1 MNAERKVNMSD
12 SKIGTS
18 PSRLDR
24 LNQVIASHITDG
36 LIPGAVMLIAHRGKI
51 VHQQALGRQAP
62 DDAKPMRMDSIF
74 RIFSMTKPIVSVTAM
89 MLVEEGRLLLSHP
102 VSRYLPEL
110 AQLQVGL
117 PLNGPDGQP
126 ALGLAPM
133 QREMTVQ
140 DLLRHTSGLT
150 YGIFGASLVKS
161 SYNAAGIGDPDTTNQ
176 NLIEKL
182 GSLPLESQPG
192 TTWEYSRATDVL
204 GALLE
209 RLCGKPLDAILEER
223 IFTPLGMH
231 DTGFWVPIEQQH
243 RLAEGFAIDPVTQQA
258 VHLLNVRERPQF
270 LSGGGGLVSTAHDYW
285 RFANMLLRGGEL
297 DGVRILSRKL
307 VALMTSDH
315 LASLPHAKSG
325 ANYLPGP
332 GYGFGLGFAV
342 RTAAGES
349 TIPGSIGDYHWS
361 GLAGTYFWN
370 DPHEQLSAIWMVQ
383 AQEQREYYRQLF
395 RNLVYAALPD

>member
-1 MNAERKVNMSD
+1 MSYFQT
-12 SKIGTS
+12 GTFT
-18 PSRLDR
+18 SRLDR

-36 LIPGAVMLIAHRGKI
+36 LIPGAVMLIAHNGQI
-51 VHQQALGRQAP
+51 VHQQALGQQTP
-62 DDAKPMRMDSIF
+62 DNAAPMRMDSIF
-74 RIFSMTKPIVSVTAM
+74 RIFSMTKPIVSVAAM

-110 AQLQVGL
+110 AHLQVGL
-117 PLNGPDGQP
+117 TLSGPEGQP
-126 ALGLAPM
+126 VLGLTPAE
-133 QREMTVQ
+133 REMTVH
-140 DLLRHTSGLT
+140 DLLRHTAGLT
-150 YGIFGASLVKS
+150 YGIFGASSLVKS
-161 SYNAAGIGDPDTTNQ
+161 SYNAAGVGNPGTSNGT
-176 NLIEKL
+176 LIETL
-182 GSLPLESQPG
+182 ATLPLAYQPG

-209 RLCGKPLDAILEER
+209 RLCGKPLDAILQER
-223 IFTPLGMH
+223 IFTPLDMP
-231 DTGFWVPIEQQH
+231 DTGFWVPAEQQH

-258 VHLLNVRERPQF
+258 VHLLNVREQPQF

-297 DGVRILSRKL
+297 DGERILSPKM

-315 LASLPHAKSG
+315 LASLPQAKSG
-325 ANYLPGP
+325 AHYLPGP

-342 RTAAGES
+342 RTAAGEAS
-349 TIPGSIGDYHWS
+349 IPGSLGDYHWS

-370 DPHEQLSAIWMVQ
+370 DPQEQLTAIWMVQ

-395 RNLVYAALPD
+395 RNLVYATLLD

>member
-1 MNAERKVNMSD
+1 MSD
-12 SKIGTS
+12 SKSGIS
-18 PSRLDR
+18 SSRLDR
-24 LNQVIASHITDG
+24 LNQVIASHIADG
-36 LIPGAVMLIAHRGKI
+36 LIPGAVMLLARHGEI
-51 VHQQALGRQAP
+51 VHQQALGRQTP
-62 DDAKPMRMDSIF
+62 DDATPMRMDSIF
-74 RIFSMTKPIVSVTAM
+74 RIFSMTKPIVSVVTM
-89 MLVEEGRLLLSHP
+89 MLAEEGRLLLSHP
-102 VSRYLPEL
+102 VSQYLPEL
-110 AQLQVGL
+110 TQLQVA
-117 PLNGPDGQP
+117 LNLSGADEQP
-126 ALGLAPM
+126 ALGLAPA

-161 SYNAAGIGDPDTTNQ
+161 SYNAAGIGGPDTTNQ
-176 NLIEKL
+176 NLIDTL
-182 GSLPLESQPG
+182 ATQPLEYQPG

-209 RLCGKPLDAILEER
+209 RLCGKPLDAILQER
-223 IFTPLGMH
+223 IFTPLGMP
-231 DTGFWVPIEQQH
+231 DTGFWVQPEQQH

-258 VHLLNVRERPQF
+258 VHLLNVREQPQF

-297 DGVRILSRKL
+297 DGVRILSPKL

-315 LASLPHAKSG
+315 LASLPQAKSG
-325 ANYLPGP
+325 AHYLPGP

-342 RTAAGES
+342 RTAAGEAS
-349 TIPGSIGDYHWS
+349 IPGSIGDYHWS

-370 DPHEQLSAIWMVQ
+370 DPQEQLTAIWMVQ

-395 RNLVYAALPD
+395 RNLVYATLLD

>member
-1 MNAERKVNMSD
+1 MSD
-12 SKIGTS
+12 SKSGIS
-18 PSRLDR
+18 SSRLDR
-24 LNQVIASHITDG
+24 LNQVIASHIADG
-36 LIPGAVMLIAHRGKI
+36 LIPGAVMLLARHGEI
-51 VHQQALGRQAP
+51 VHQQALGRQTP
-62 DDAKPMRMDSIF
+62 DDATPMRMDSIF
-74 RIFSMTKPIVSVTAM
+74 RIFSMTKPIVSVVTM
-89 MLVEEGRLLLSHP
+89 MLAEEGRLLLSHP
-102 VSRYLPEL
+102 VSQYLPEL
-110 AQLQVGL
+110 AQLQVA
-117 PLNGPDGQP
+117 LNLSGADEQP
-126 ALGLAPM
+126 ALGLSPA

-161 SYNAAGIGDPDTTNQ
+161 SYNAAGIGGPDTTNQ
-176 NLIEKL
+176 SLIDTL
-182 GSLPLESQPG
+182 ATQPLEYQPG

-209 RLCGKPLDAILEER
+209 RLCGKPLDAILQER
-223 IFTPLGMH
+223 IFTPLGMP
-231 DTGFWVPIEQQH
+231 DTGFWVQPEQQH

-258 VHLLNVRERPQF
+258 VHLLNVREQPQF

-297 DGVRILSRKL
+297 DGVRILSPKL

-315 LASLPHAKSG
+315 LASLPQAKSG
-325 ANYLPGP
+325 AHYLPGP

-342 RTAAGES
+342 RTAAGEAS
-349 TIPGSIGDYHWS
+349 IPGSIGDYHWS

-370 DPHEQLSAIWMVQ
+370 DPQEQLTAIWMVQ

-395 RNLVYAALPD
+395 RNLVYATLLD

>member
-1 MNAERKVNMSD
+1 MHMSD
-12 SKIGTS
+12 SKSGIS
-18 PSRLDR
+18 SSRLDR
-24 LNQVIASHITDG
+24 LNQVIASHIADG
-36 LIPGAVMLIAHRGKI
+36 LIPGAVMLLARHGEI
-51 VHQQALGRQAP
+51 VHQQALGRQTP
-62 DDAKPMRMDSIF
+62 DDATPMRMDSIF
-74 RIFSMTKPIVSVTAM
+74 RIFSMTKPIVSVVTM
-89 MLVEEGRLLLSHP
+89 MLAEEGRLLLSHP
-102 VSRYLPEL
+102 VSQYLPEL
-110 AQLQVGL
+110 AQLQVA
-117 PLNGPDGQP
+117 LNLSGADEQP
-126 ALGLAPM
+126 ALGLSPA

-161 SYNAAGIGDPDTTNQ
+161 SYNAAGIGGPDTTNQ
-176 NLIEKL
+176 SLIDTL
-182 GSLPLESQPG
+182 ATQPLEYQPG

-209 RLCGKPLDAILEER
+209 RLCGKPLDAILQER
-223 IFTPLGMH
+223 IFTPLGMP
-231 DTGFWVPIEQQH
+231 DTGFWVQPEQQH

-258 VHLLNVRERPQF
+258 VHLLNVREQPQF

-297 DGVRILSRKL
+297 DGVRILSPKL

-315 LASLPHAKSG
+315 LASLPQAKSG
-325 ANYLPGP
+325 AHYLPGP

-342 RTAAGES
+342 RTAAGEAS
-349 TIPGSIGDYHWS
+349 IPGSIGDYHWS

-370 DPHEQLSAIWMVQ
+370 DPQEQLTAIWMVQ

-395 RNLVYAALPD
+395 RNLVYATLLD

>member
-1 MNAERKVNMSD
+1 MHMSD
-12 SKIGTS
+12 SKSGIS
-18 PSRLDR
+18 SSRLDR
-24 LNQVIASHITDG
+24 LNQVIASHIADG
-36 LIPGAVMLIAHRGKI
+36 LIPGAVMLLAHHGEI
-51 VHQQALGRQAP
+51 VHQQALGRQTP
-62 DDAKPMRMDSIF
+62 DDATPMRMDSIF
-74 RIFSMTKPIVSVTAM
+74 RIFSMTKPIVSVVTM
-89 MLVEEGRLLLSHP
+89 MLAEEGRLLLSHP
-102 VSRYLPEL
+102 VSQYLPEL
-110 AQLQVGL
+110 AQLQVA
-117 PLNGPDGQP
+117 LNLSGADEQP
-126 ALGLAPM
+126 ALGLAPA

-161 SYNAAGIGDPDTTNQ
+161 SYNAAGIGGPDTTNQ
-176 NLIEKL
+176 NLIDTL
-182 GSLPLESQPG
+182 ATQPLEYQPG

-209 RLCGKPLDAILEER
+209 RLCGKPLDAILQER
-223 IFTPLGMH
+223 IFTPLGMP
-231 DTGFWVPIEQQH
+231 DTGFWVQPEQQH

-258 VHLLNVRERPQF
+258 VHLLSVREQPQF

-297 DGVRILSRKL
+297 DGVRILSPKL

-315 LASLPHAKSG
+315 LASLPQAKSG
-325 ANYLPGP
+325 AHYLPGP

-342 RTAAGES
+342 RTAAGEAS
-349 TIPGSIGDYHWS
+349 IPGSIGDYHWS

-370 DPHEQLSAIWMVQ
+370 DPQEQLTAIWMVQ

-395 RNLVYAALPD
+395 RNLVYATLLD

>member
-1 MNAERKVNMSD
+1 MHMSD
-12 SKIGTS
+12 SKSGIS
-18 PSRLDR
+18 SSRLDR
-24 LNQVIASHITDG
+24 LNQVIASHIADG
-36 LIPGAVMLIAHRGKI
+36 LIPGAVMLLARHGEI
-51 VHQQALGRQAP
+51 VHQQALGRQTP
-62 DDAKPMRMDSIF
+62 DDATPMRMDSIF
-74 RIFSMTKPIVSVTAM
+74 RIFSMTKPIVSVVTM
-89 MLVEEGRLLLSHP
+89 MLAEEGRLLLSHP
-102 VSRYLPEL
+102 VSQYLPEL
-110 AQLQVGL
+110 AQLQVA
-117 PLNGPDGQP
+117 LNLSGADEQP
-126 ALGLAPM
+126 ALGLAPA

-161 SYNAAGIGDPDTTNQ
+161 SYNAAGIGGPDTTNQ
-176 NLIEKL
+176 SLIDTL
-182 GSLPLESQPG
+182 ATQPLEYQPG

-209 RLCGKPLDAILEER
+209 RLCGKPLDAILQER
-223 IFTPLGMH
+223 IFTPLGMP
-231 DTGFWVPIEQQH
+231 DTGFWVQPEQQH

-258 VHLLNVRERPQF
+258 VHLLNVREQPQF

-297 DGVRILSRKL
+297 DGVRILSPKL

-315 LASLPHAKSG
+315 LASLPQAKSG
-325 ANYLPGP
+325 AHYLPGP

-342 RTAAGES
+342 RTAAGEAS
-349 TIPGSIGDYHWS
+349 IPGSIGDYHWS

-370 DPHEQLSAIWMVQ
+370 DPQEQLTAIWMVQ

-395 RNLVYAALPD
+395 RNLVYATLLD

>member
-1 MNAERKVNMSD
+1 MSD
-12 SKIGTS
+12 SKTGIS
-18 PSRLDR
+18 SSRLDR
-24 LNQVIASHITDG
+24 LNQVIASHIADG
-36 LIPGAVMLIAHRGKI
+36 LIPGAVVLIARHGEI
-51 VHQQALGRQAP
+51 VHQQALGQQTP
-62 DDAKPMRMDSIF
+62 DDASPMRMDSIF
-74 RIFSMTKPIVSVTAM
+74 RIFSMTKPIVSVVAM

-102 VSRYLPEL
+102 VSQYLPEL
-110 AQLQVGL
+110 AQLQVAL
-117 PLNGPDGQP
+117 NLNGADEQP
-126 ALGLAPM
+126 ALGLAPA

-161 SYNAAGIGDPDTTNQ
+161 SYNAAGIGGPDTTNQ
-176 NLIEKL
+176 SLIDTL
-182 GSLPLESQPG
+182 ATQPLEYQPG

-209 RLCGKPLDAILEER
+209 RLCGKPLDTILQER
-223 IFTPLGMH
+223 IFTPLGMP
-231 DTGFWVPIEQQH
+231 DTGFWVPPEQQH

-258 VHLLNVRERPQF
+258 VHLLNVREQPQF

-297 DGVRILSRKL
+297 DGVRILSPKL

-315 LASLPHAKSG
+315 LASLPQAKSG
-325 ANYLPGP
+325 AHYLPGP

-342 RTAAGES
+342 RTATGEAS
-349 TIPGSIGDYHWS
+349 IPGSIGDYHWS

-370 DPHEQLSAIWMVQ
+370 DPQEQLTAIWMVQ

-395 RNLVYAALPD
+395 RNLVYATLLD

>member
-1 MNAERKVNMSD
+1 MSD
-12 SKIGTS
+12 SKSGIS
-18 PSRLDR
+18 SSRLDR
-24 LNQVIASHITDG
+24 LNQVIASHIADG
-36 LIPGAVMLIAHRGKI
+36 LIPGAVMLLARHGEII
-51 VHQQALGRQAP
+51 HQQALGRQTP
-62 DDAKPMRMDSIF
+62 DDATPMRMDSIF
-74 RIFSMTKPIVSVTAM
+74 RIFSMTKPIVSVVTM
-89 MLVEEGRLLLSHP
+89 MLAEEGRLLLSHP
-102 VSRYLPEL
+102 VSQYLPEL
-110 AQLQVGL
+110 AQLQVA
-117 PLNGPDGQP
+117 LNLSGADEQP
-126 ALGLAPM
+126 ALGLAPA

-161 SYNAAGIGDPDTTNQ
+161 SYNAAGIGGPDTTNQ
-176 NLIEKL
+176 SLIDTL
-182 GSLPLESQPG
+182 ATQPLEYQPG

-209 RLCGKPLDAILEER
+209 RLCGKPLDAILQER
-223 IFTPLGMH
+223 IFTPLGMP
-231 DTGFWVPIEQQH
+231 DTGFWVQPEQQH

-258 VHLLNVRERPQF
+258 VHLLNVREQPQF

-297 DGVRILSRKL
+297 DGVRILSPKL

-315 LASLPHAKSG
+315 LASLPQAKSG
-325 ANYLPGP
+325 AHYLPGP

-342 RTAAGES
+342 RTAAGEAS
-349 TIPGSIGDYHWS
+349 IPGSIGDYHWS

-370 DPHEQLSAIWMVQ
+370 DPQEQLTAIWMVQ

-395 RNLVYAALPD
+395 RNLVYATLLD